1 MDKKKI
7 LIVCN
12 GFYPE
17 NSPRSF
23 RATELAKEFVREGH
37 DVTVLT
43 KQREEK
49 AYEGLECGDKI
60 KIKSFGKLQF
70 PTIKISQ
77 NKIFHY
83 PSRAFNRLLLLLF
96 EYPSIEMM
104 FKVKSALK
112 KENGYD
118 LLISIA
124 VPYPIHWGTAWARTK
139 KHRIAETWI
148 ADCGDPYMGCKTD
161 SFKKLFYFKY
171 VEKWFMRKT
180 DYVSIPVESA
190 KSAYYEEFHSKIW
203 VIPQGFKI
211 KPLNI
216 TQKSNVEILSFAYAG
231 GFIPEIR
238 DPRPFLEYLSNVE
251 KDFRFYVFTN
261 DASLIINYKNK
272 LEEKLQIRSYI
283 PREELLEFLSSMDFV
298 VNFDNNTQ
306 AAVPSKLIDYMIVN
320 KPILN
325 IKKELETNTIQ
336 EFLKRNY
343 QNAMKTGDIDKYRIE
358 NVCAQFLSLAGNE

>member
-1 MDKKKI
+1 
-7 LIVCN
+7 
-12 GFYPE
+12 
-17 NSPRSF
+17 
-23 RATELAKEFVREGH
+23 
-37 DVTVLT
+37 
-43 KQREEK
+43 
-49 AYEGLECGDKI
+49 
-60 KIKSFGKLQF
+60 
-70 PTIKISQ
+70 
-77 NKIFHY
+77 
-83 PSRAFNRLLLLLF
+83 
-96 EYPSIEMM
+96 
-104 FKVKSALK
+104 
-112 KENGYD
+112 
-118 LLISIA
+118 
-124 VPYPIHWGTAWARTK
+124 
-139 KHRIAETWI
+139 
-148 ADCGDPYMGCKTD
+148 
-161 SFKKLFYFKY
+161 
-171 VEKWFMRKT
+171 MRKT